1 MELATQNQDAMI
13 SSAIVTP
20 AGIQVA
26 RLSDQRLHII
36 HGPIN
41 LIVKA
46 NGQPSEVERAYDEAL
61 HRVDGL
67 LQGLVD
73 ELEILRSPNTV
84 SDVAATE
91 PTAVRMLAARQR
103 FGDRF
108 VTPMAAVAGA
118 VADEIVNAMKSVAD
132 LDKIFVNNGGDISVH
147 LAPKQVLRIGIV
159 SSLSDPSPSAS
170 LLLASNDGI
179 NGIATSGWD
188 GHSMSLGIADA
199 VTALASTAADADMAA
214 TLIANEINVD
224 SPGIRRCAA
233 STLDPDSD
241 LVDQAVTIAVGQ
253 LDNDVID
260 TALEKGVKYAENL
273 VTEGH
278 IVGAM
283 LFLQGHH
290 RVVGRPT
297 LIGQIDEQD
306 S

>member
-1 MELATQNQDAMI
+1 MDLAAQNQDAMI
-13 SSAIVTP
+13 SSAVVTP

-26 RLSDQRLHII
+26 RLSKQRLHIV

-61 HRVDGL
+61 RRVDGL

-84 SDVAATE
+84 SDVAAIE
-91 PTAVRMLAARQR
+91 PTAVRMLATRQR
-103 FGDRF
+103 FGSRF

-118 VADEIVNAMKSVAD
+118 VADELVNAMKSVAD
-132 LDKIFVNNGGDISVH
+132 LDKIFVNNGGDISVY
-147 LAPKQVLRIGIV
+147 LAPQQVLRIGIV

-170 LLLASNDGI
+170 LLIASNDGI

-214 TLIANEINVD
+214 TLIANEINAD
-224 SPGIRRCAA
+224 SPAIRRCAA
-233 STLDPDSD
+233 SALDPDSD

-253 LDNDVID
+253 LDDDVIE
-260 TALEKGVKYAENL
+260 TALERGVKYAKNL
-273 VTEGH
+273 LAEGH

-290 RVVGRPT
+290 RVVGSPT